1 MKPSSNPSWGREALR
16 PPSLASLG
24 TICALLVCL
33 PSCTTIGAPQV
44 SGNPT
49 TDPPIPEGTWW
60 FHTDHSLRT
69 LGKAQE
75 PLWRLC
81 DQASYPLPYRAN
93 PDGLAACIQALKPP
107 M

>member
-1 MKPSSNPSWGREALR
+1 MKPSSNPWAL
-16 PPSLASLG
+16 LG
-24 TICALLVCL
+24 APFGHFVTLCALLVCL
-33 PSCTTIGAPQV
+33 PSCTTIGPPKV

-60 FHTDHSLRT
+60 FHTDHSLRA

-81 DQASYPLPYRAN
+81 EQASYPLPYRAN
-93 PDGLAACIQALKPP
+93 PDGLAACIQALKPLYLP
-107 M
+107 Q

>member
-1 MKPSSNPSWGREALR
+1 MKPSSNPWAPLG
-16 PPSLASLG
+16 PPFGHFVTL
-24 TICALLVCL
+24 CALLVCL
-33 PSCTTIGAPQV
+33 PSCATIGAPGV
-44 SGNPT
+44 SSNPT

>member
-1 MKPSSNPSWGREALR
+1 MKPSSNPWF
-16 PPSLASLG
+16 PLG
-24 TICALLVCL
+24 AICALLVCL
-33 PSCTTIGAPQV
+33 PSCTTIGAPKV

-49 TDPPIPEGTWW
+49 TYPPVPEEAWW
-60 FHTDHSLRT
+60 FHQDHSLRA

-93 PDGLAACIQALKPP
+93 PDGLSACIQALKPLYLP
-107 M
+107 